1 MVGFI
6 SKHCLFNSHSIADIY
21 RYFDLMPQ
29 TFKMYDF
36 FKVFFRSKNLCVTD
50 EIVQLNTQVLLDKS
64 LILINK
70 MIYTQR
76 QIYEKIHKQF

>member
-29 TFKMYDF
+29 TFKTYDF
-36 FKVFFRSKNLCVTD
+36 FKVFFRSRNLCVTD
-50 EIVQLNTQVLLDKS
+50 EIALLYGQVSFDKTS
-64 LILINK
+64 IIVDEDDL
-70 MIYTQR
+70 
-76 QIYEKIHKQF
+76 